1 MTAATTAAATTTEF
15 ASLHDGIQLR
25 SSSFQL
31 IKVFFDEEAT
41 SDRIERF
48 RALLLKL
55 RYPAS
60 VYGFF
65 CFSQTYSKMN
75 LACTGIS
82 RSGLQASEI
91 SSNNGN
97 NMNGD
102 NNPESDIGNSLT
114 PLESG
119 DFYAPSLKSKEKSSD
134 ALRHF
139 AKNTLRKA
147 GLMPR
152 TNNRKLPQAS
162 QNLQLIRTPET
173 VRKSMQSNVS
183 YSGAVSNSGESVGGH
198 VRQNSVQM
206 DSDTEEVLSSKL
218 TNRNSLVLTFPSM
231 MINSITCQKAPV
243 AFLEH
248 FGDFLIILYPKLG
261 AN

>member
-60 VYGFF
+60 IYGFF

-91 SSNNGN
+91 STNNGN

-119 DFYAPSLKSKEKSSD
+119 DFYAPSLKSKEKSAD
-134 ALRHF
+134 ALRT
-139 AKNTLRKA
+139 A
-147 GLMPR
+147 PR
-152 TNNRKLPQAS
+152 TRCGKRVWCRGLTTESYHRPRRIRSWFERPRRFVSRCRAMCPIPERCQIAANLSADMSARTRFKWIATRKRCCQVSL
-162 QNLQLIRTPET
+162 RTGI
-173 VRKSMQSNVS
+173 
-183 YSGAVSNSGESVGGH
+183 Y
-198 VRQNSVQM
+198 
-206 DSDTEEVLSSKL
+206 
-218 TNRNSLVLTFPSM
+218 
-231 MINSITCQKAPV
+231 
-243 AFLEH
+243 
-248 FGDFLIILYPKLG
+248 
-261 AN
+261 